1 MFGAL
6 ELFVLVR
13 SFVSYFMSLVSVPI
27 AVLYASWVMVDTVLL
42 VLVVLESP
50 VSSPPIYW

>member
-6 ELFVLVR
+6 ELFLLVR